1 MYLIADDQP
10 ARIVLY
16 DHIFGA
22 HLLGLETGEV
32 TLVNHMTVNHNSEI
46 CSTSLRTLFWN
57 FSLMICNF
65 LLFFSHSKN
74 IPMSTLITII
84 IAYYLLTIN
93 YYHAN
98 NYKMS

>member
-46 CSTSLRTLFWN
+46 CSTSLRTLF
-57 FSLMICNF
+57 
-65 LLFFSHSKN
+65 
-74 IPMSTLITII
+74 
-84 IAYYLLTIN
+84 
-93 YYHAN
+93 
-98 NYKMS
+98 